1 MPLVAAGELSDD
13 TLLTIET
20 TVANDV
26 NIGEA
31 IESDIIYGV
40 SVETNLIELK
50 RTTVLKNE
58 TFLRRKKQVLINKLF
73 MNCGVKSGGRFVTC
87 KWEFRTR

>member
-13 TLLTIET
+13 TLLTIEI

-40 SVETNLIELK
+40 PVETNLIGI
-50 RTTVLKNE
+50 E
-58 TFLRRKKQVLINKLF
+58 TYDSSWKWNLLEEKKASLDK
-73 MNCGVKSGGRFVTC
+73 
-87 KWEFRTR
+87 

>member
-1 MPLVAAGELSDD
+1 MPLVAAGELSGD
-13 TLLTIET
+13 TLLTIEI

-40 SVETNLIELK
+40 PVETNLTGIE
-50 RTTVLKNE
+50 TYD
-58 TFLRRKKQVLINKLF
+58 
-73 MNCGVKSGGRFVTC
+73 SS
-87 KWEFRTR
+87 

>member
-13 TLLTIET
+13 TLLTIEI

-40 SVETNLIELK
+40 PVETNLIGI
-50 RTTVLKNE
+50 E
-58 TFLRRKKQVLINKLF
+58 TYDSF
-73 MNCGVKSGGRFVTC
+73 S
-87 KWEFRTR
+87 

>member
-13 TLLTIET
+13 TLLTIEI

-31 IESDIIYGV
+31 IESDIVYGV
-40 SVETNLIELK
+40 SDETNLIGIE
-50 RTTVLKNE
+50 
-58 TFLRRKKQVLINKLF
+58 
-73 MNCGVKSGGRFVTC
+73 MYYSS
-87 KWEFRTR
+87 

>member
-1 MPLVAAGELSDD
+1 MFHNLRSDNISCRFTKRPERRASLKMPLVAAGELSDD
-13 TLLTIET
+13 TLLTIEI

-40 SVETNLIELK
+40 PVETNLIGIK
-50 RTTVLKNE
+50 TYD
-58 TFLRRKKQVLINKLF
+58 
-73 MNCGVKSGGRFVTC
+73 SS
-87 KWEFRTR
+87 